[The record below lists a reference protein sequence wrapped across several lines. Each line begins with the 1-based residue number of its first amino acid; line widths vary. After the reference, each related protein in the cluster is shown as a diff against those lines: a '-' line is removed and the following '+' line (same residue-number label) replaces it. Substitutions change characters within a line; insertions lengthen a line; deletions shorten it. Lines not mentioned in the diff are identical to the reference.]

1 METIPI
7 IVNNLSL
14 ENTKGVIKHGQSS
27 EIGNI
32 GFWLPLWYL
41 QTLHTKDEE
50 KQNENTTQYSLD
62 TTMSKQTQM
71 T

>member
-14 ENTKGVIKHGQSS
+14 ENTKGVIKHEQSS

-32 GFWLPLWYL
+32 GFWLPLWDL
-41 QTLHTKDEE
+41 QTLHTKDKE

>member
-14 ENTKGVIKHGQSS
+14 ENTKGVIKHGQFS

-32 GFWLPLWYL
+32 
-41 QTLHTKDEE
+41 
-50 KQNENTTQYSLD
+50 
-62 TTMSKQTQM
+62 
-71 T
+71 

>member
-1 METIPI
+1 METIHI

-32 GFWLPLWYL
+32 GF
-41 QTLHTKDEE
+41 
-50 KQNENTTQYSLD
+50 
-62 TTMSKQTQM
+62 
-71 T
+71 

>member
-14 ENTKGVIKHGQSS
+14 KNTKGVIKHGQSS

-32 GFWLPLWYL
+32 WFWLSLWYL
-41 QTLHTKDEE
+41 QTLHTQDEE

-62 TTMSKQTQM
+62 TTMSKQTQI